1 MGCVGRTLLSAAFGL
16 DFDAFDSWY
25 EHNFDLLSGPHFS
38 QKTREIGHPQTLETP
53 RVAPL
58 LLSFRL

>member
-1 MGCVGRTLLSAAFGL
+1 LSAAFGL